1 MTKNL
6 YALFAEPEENPS
18 GAQPEAFNRSTL
30 LFMERLPLAAML
42 VDGKGN
48 IAFANSA
55 AGLLLKGVKKPFEG
69 GNMGQFG
76 LSGKDVI
83 SLLTG
88 KTGAKISKE
97 IADVHSQKK
106 TVALGASVYGGYGL
120 LTLEETAA
128 SAKAEEERCFLRNV
142 VDHYPFAVSVQN
154 LKDECCLWNKH
165 AEELFGHTPAEILG
179 KEIYPFLPAVLKDP
193 LEVMDQEVKD
203 SHKARANTHMRFT
216 DASGKEKTLSVSKVP
231 ASSPSGEMAYILT
244 VYEDIT
250 NRLSE
255 EQETIQTRNL
265 LQAIVDN
272 VPVGLYTRTADRRM
286 TFFNKQ
292 SQQIFNE
299 VQPRFVNSPHAKQ
312 TREMID
318 AYHDRELEILR
329 TGKIQEYPDEVYVD
343 RAGNSRLI
351 HMIKV
356 PLTQA
361 GPEPVVLSIVEDVTK
376 RREQER
382 ELVRM
387 NKLLQAIVDNAPIGL
402 YARAS
407 DGHML
412 LRNKRCTSMFGA
424 MDADAFSSNGALPH
438 ESKED
443 VASYLGREL
452 SVLTSGKT
460 LDVPEEKYLAA
471 DGKNKIF
478 HLIKVPVKD
487 ETNNLNFV
495 LTLAE
500 DITEK
505 KEQEVRLAEA
515 HNFRQAVL
523 DNAPLAIYARRV
535 NNKMSFINKKAHEIF
550 PDESEY
556 KEENNFYGKRER
568 AIFAEKKALDM
579 PGEWYTTRRGTKVLL
594 HLIKVPVYDRDGKP
608 FMMLT
613 IAEDITEK
621 KQQEQEII
629 KARNFLQT
637 VIDNLPLAL
646 SVKNHDGKYILWN
659 KKSESLFGAASAD
672 VIGKTHYRQ
681 DITPEQAEFLSSADQ
696 KVFESGKELNVPQEL
711 ISTANEGVKIMHTVK
726 TPVFLPDGTPDYL
739 LMVSE
744 DITAKTKMEK
754 QIREANDKNTLLV
767 ENAREGIVIL
777 EDGKIIYSNRA
788 AAHILG
794 FASEEDLQQQVLLDL
809 VSPDHKIFVK
819 ERYEAV
825 INNVGDTQAS
835 IEVHFI
841 RKDGHRVETEFAAM
855 ASRYLGRR
863 IVICFMRDVTSS
875 NRVLRELKTERE
887 NFRAAFES
895 AVTPAL
901 VMNSKGYIT
910 VMNRACRDLFHF
922 RAEDKNFYRNVY
934 MKPALTLAVRR
945 QLRQGKSAHMEYVFD
960 FDKAKNK
967 FPGRIEGEGKI
978 RLDITFEPI
987 NRRDAKDGSVEADYV
1002 VYLVPQ
1008 QEVTVPAAPAAPKAP
1023 LPPGAPLPPAKPL
1036 RHIVKKK
1043 QAAGVDAS
1051 QAAQALRNPLCPPAP
1066 PLPAKLMLPNTEPYA
1081 LCNNLFKI
1089 TQCNDLFCSLCQL
1102 DQQDLIGTEI
1112 FGLFDDA
1119 SALALQEDVQA
1130 LTANGALDNREYN
1143 LRLSNGL
1150 ETVAVRLSAFK
1161 EANGSF
1167 LFVLRNLAFHRQI
1180 MKILEE
1186 RSSQLNALLDATD
1199 GVVFSIEAQD
1209 GSFGRVEQAN
1219 KFLSKMLEYGHDELV
1234 RLQFKDLFVK
1244 PGEETPA
1251 KTQHWFEDLETQF
1264 FKEGRLNF
1272 SADVFRKDGSRFN
1285 AQVTVVPLDFAGH
1298 GAALVVVK
1306 DISVQMDKLA
1316 QNSQQAQELR
1326 SVRQALPGIYLKTDA
1341 SGMVLEVY
1349 SNLNYLTNKQA
1360 AQRFVG
1366 KVPAEYWPE
1375 EVASKE
1381 LFAIKEALS
1390 INITTHFDFTLSED
1404 GHIFSYE
1411 ATVTPIT
1418 GREEAV
1424 IWIKD
1429 VSEKQEQDSRVH
1441 ELYAISHQPN
1451 LSITEWVDKIL
1462 AFGQRVFKAEVGLV
1476 LRFANEAAT
1485 EMSVVY
1491 VTDNDFNIQRYM
1503 DFPVEECLADVA
1515 DDNVSIYPDL
1525 GNTSCTRCIHKRKD
1539 FAALIAAPIC
1549 VAGKPAGALCFASR
1563 QARRSFEPGAEELI
1577 GLMARIL
1584 SLRIE
1589 LRQAGKAV
1597 SETSQSLTRTL
1608 DYMDFPAV
1616 MIGLDYHIRSANA
1629 AFTQATGC
1637 RMPVRMEFFDRFI
1650 RNAANSRAAFKEASQ
1665 NGSAKAFRLRMD
1677 LQTED
1682 DSYVTTDWD
1691 AFAVKD
1697 ADGNCEGYALI
1708 GVKK

>member
-6 YALFAEPEENPS
+6 YALFSEPEENAS
-18 GAQPEAFNRSTL
+18 SQPEGFTRGVL
-30 LFMERLPLAAML
+30 FFMERLPLAALL

-48 IAFANSA
+48 IAFANSL

-69 GNMGQFG
+69 GNMADFG

-88 KTGAKISKE
+88 KTGSKILKE
-97 IADVHSQKK
+97 ITDQKSQKRK
-106 TVALGASVYGGYGL
+106 VTLGASVYGGYGL
-120 LTLEETAA
+120 LTLEETSALA
-128 SAKAEEERCFLRNV
+128 SAEEERCFLRNV
-142 VDHYPFAVSVQN
+142 VDQYPFAVSVQN
-154 LKDECCLWNKH
+154 LKEECCLWNKK
-165 AEELFGHTPAEILG
+165 AEELFGHPASELLG
-179 KEIYPFLPAVLKDP
+179 KEVYPFLPAAILNS

-203 SHKARANTHMRFT
+203 SGKARANAHMRFV
-216 DASGKEKTLSVSKVP
+216 DAAGKERTLCVSKVP
-231 ASSPSGEMAYILT
+231 ASAPTGEMAYILT

-255 EQETIQTRNL
+255 EQETVQMRNL

-292 SQQIFNE
+292 SQVIFNE
-299 VQPRFVNSPHAKQ
+299 VQPRFANSPHAKQ
-312 TREMID
+312 TRELID
-318 AYHDRELEILR
+318 AYHDREQEILR
-329 TGKIQEYPDEVYVD
+329 TGKVQEYPDEVYVD
-343 RAGNSRLI
+343 RAGNTRII

-356 PLTQA
+356 PLTKT
-361 GPEPVVLSIVEDVTK
+361 GPEPMVLSIAEDVTE
-376 RREQER
+376 RRKQEK
-382 ELVRM
+382 EIVRM

-412 LRNKRCTSMFGA
+412 LRNKSCTGMFGK
-424 MDADAFSSNGALPH
+424 MDAQSFASNGALPH

-443 VASYLGREL
+443 VASYLGREF
-452 SVLTSGKT
+452 SILTTGKT
-460 LDVPEEKYLAA
+460 LDIPEEKYVAA
-471 DGKNKIF
+471 DGKHKLF

-487 ETNNLNFV
+487 EVNQLNFV

-505 KEQEVRLAEA
+505 KEQEIRLAEA

-523 DNAPLAIYARRV
+523 DNAPLAIYARGV
-535 NNKMSFINKKAHEIF
+535 NNKMFFINKKAHEIF
-550 PDESEY
+550 LDETEY
-556 KEENNFYGKRER
+556 KEENNFYGKREK
-568 AIFAEKKALDM
+568 AIFAEGKVLDI
-579 PGEWYTTRRGTKVLL
+579 PAEWYTTRRGSKVLL
-594 HLIKVPVYDRDGKP
+594 HLIKVPVYDQKGNP

-613 IAEDITEK
+613 LAEDITEK
-621 KQQEQEII
+621 KQQEQEVI
-629 KARNFLQT
+629 KTRNFLQT

-646 SVKNHDGKYILWN
+646 SVKNYEGKYILWN
-659 KKSESLFGAASAD
+659 KKSESLFGAQSAE
-672 VIGKTHYRQ
+672 VIGKNHYRQ
-681 DITPEQAEFLSSADQ
+681 DITPEQAEFLASADQ

-754 QIREANDKNTLLV
+754 QIREANDKNTLLL

-794 FASEEDLQQQVLLDL
+794 FSSEEDMQQRVLLDM
-809 VSPDHKIFVK
+809 VSQDHKIFVQ
-819 ERYEAV
+819 EHYEA
-825 INNVGDTQAS
+825 ILNNIGDAQSS

-841 RKDGHRVETEFAAM
+841 RPDGHRVETEFAAM

-863 IVICFMRDVTSS
+863 IVICFIRDVTSS
-875 NRVLRELKTERE
+875 NRVLRDLKTERE

-895 AVTPAL
+895 AVIPAL

-910 VMNRACRDLFHF
+910 VMNRSCRELFHF
-922 RAEDKNFYRNVY
+922 GAEDKNFYRNVY
-934 MKPALTLAVRR
+934 LKPAMTLSVRKE
-945 QLRQGKSAHMEYVFD
+945 LRQGNSATMEYVFD
-960 FDKAKNK
+960 FEKAKNK
-967 FPGRIEGEGKI
+967 FPGRIDGEGQI
-978 RLDITFEPI
+978 HLDVTFEPI
-987 NRRDAKDGSVEADYV
+987 NRRDTKDGSVEADYV
-1002 VYLVPQ
+1002 VYLVPKQ
-1008 QEVTVPAAPAAPKAP
+1008 QVSLAVPPAAPKAP
-1023 LPPGAPLPPAKPL
+1023 LPPAGKGHTSGTA
-1036 RHIVKKK
+1036 RRVIRKKK
-1043 QAAGVDAS
+1043 NAGVDAS
-1051 QAAQALRNPLCPPAP
+1051 LAAQALRNPLCPPAP
-1066 PLPAKLMLPNTEPYA
+1066 PVSAKIMLPKTEPYA
-1081 LCNNLFKI
+1081 VCNTLFKI

-1102 DQQDLIGTEI
+1102 DQNELLGKSL
-1112 FGLFDDA
+1112 FSLFDEDSAA
-1119 SALALQEDVQA
+1119 SLREDLGSLSVEG
-1130 LTANGALDNREYN
+1130 NLDNREYN
-1143 LRLSNGL
+1143 LRLSNSL
-1150 ETVAVRLSAFK
+1150 ETVAVRLNAFK
-1161 EANGSF
+1161 EADGSY

-1186 RSSQLNALLDATD
+1186 RSAQLNALLDATD
-1199 GVVFSIEAQD
+1199 GVVFSIEAQK

-1219 KFLSKMLEYGHDELV
+1219 KFLSKMLEYTHDELV

-1244 PGEETPA
+1244 PGERPSA
-1251 KTQHWFEDLETQF
+1251 KTLQWLQGLEAQF
-1264 FKEGRLNF
+1264 FQEGRLNF
-1272 SADVFRKDGSRFN
+1272 SAGVFRKDGTRFN
-1285 AQVTVVPLDFAGH
+1285 AEITVVPLDFASH
-1298 GAALVVVK
+1298 GTALVVVR
-1306 DISVQMDKLA
+1306 DISTQLDKLA
-1316 QNSQQAQELR
+1316 QDSQQAQELR
-1326 SVRQALPGIYLKTDA
+1326 SVRQALPGIYLKTDNN
-1341 SGMVLEVY
+1341 GLVLEVY
-1349 SNLNYLTNKQA
+1349 SNLDYLTNKQA

-1366 KVPAEYWPE
+1366 KVPADYWPE

-1390 INITTHFDFTLSED
+1390 INITTHFDFTLSEN
-1404 GHIFSYE
+1404 GHVFSYE

-1418 GREEAV
+1418 GRDEAV

-1429 VSEKQEQDSRVH
+1429 VSEKQEQDGRVR
-1441 ELYAISHQPN
+1441 ELYDISHQPN

-1462 AFGQRVFKAEVGLV
+1462 AFGQRVFKAEVGMV
-1476 LRFANEAAT
+1476 VRFADSGAA

-1491 VTDNDFNIQRYM
+1491 VTQNDFNIQRYM
-1503 DFPVEECLADVA
+1503 DFPIEECLQDVL
-1515 DDNVSIYPDL
+1515 DDNVALFPDL
-1525 GNTSCTRCIHKRKD
+1525 GNTSCTRCVHKRKE
-1539 FAALIAAPIC
+1539 FSALIAAPIC

-1577 GLMARIL
+1577 GLMARML

-1616 MIGLDYHIRSANA
+1616 MIGLDYRIRSANA
-1629 AFTQATGC
+1629 AFIEATGC
-1637 RMPVRMEFFDRFI
+1637 RVPVKMEFFDRFI
-1650 RNAANSRAAFKEASQ
+1650 HKPASTRAAFKAASQ
-1665 NGSAKAFRLRMD
+1665 DGSAKAFRLRMD

-1682 DSYVTTDWD
+1682 ETYVSTDWD

>member
-6 YALFAEPEENPS
+6 YALFSQPQENTDS
-18 GAQPEAFNRSTL
+18 SQPESFTRDTL
-30 LFMERLPLAAML
+30 LFMERLPLAALL

-48 IAFANSA
+48 IAFGNGA
-55 AGLLLKGVKKPFEG
+55 AGLLLKGVKHAFEG
-69 GNMGQFG
+69 GNMAEFG

-83 SLLTG
+83 ALLTG
-88 KTGAKISKE
+88 QAGAKLTKE
-97 IADVHSQKK
+97 IKGPNAQKK
-106 TVALGASVYGGYGL
+106 KVSLGASVYGGYGL
-120 LTLEETAA
+120 LTLEETGAL
-128 SAKAEEERCFLRNV
+128 SQAEEERCFLRNV

-154 LKDECCLWNKH
+154 LKDECCLWNKN
-165 AEELFGHTPAEILG
+165 AEDLFGHKTGDLMG
-179 KEIYPFLPAVLKDP
+179 KEIYPFLPSALQDP

-203 SHKARANTHMRFT
+203 SGKARANTHMRFT
-216 DASGKEKTLSVSKVP
+216 DASGQEKTLCVSKVP
-231 ASSPSGEMAYILT
+231 ASSSTGQLAYILT

-292 SQQIFNE
+292 SQVIFNE

-318 AYHDRELEILR
+318 AYHDREQEILR
-329 TGKIQEYPDEVYVD
+329 TGKIQEYPDEIYVD
-343 RAGNSRLI
+343 RAGNSRII

-382 ELVRM
+382 EIVRM

-412 LRNKRCTSMFGA
+412 MRNKRCTSMFGA
-424 MDADAFSSNGALPH
+424 MDAESFSSNGSLPH

-443 VASYLGREL
+443 VASYLGREMA
-452 SVLTSGKT
+452 VLTSGQT
-460 LDVPEEKYLAA
+460 LDVPEEKYISA

-487 ETNNLNFV
+487 DTNNLNFV

-505 KEQEVRLAEA
+505 KEQEIRLAEA

-523 DNAPLAIYARRV
+523 DNAPLAIYARGV
-535 NNKMSFINKKAHEIF
+535 NNQMSFINKKAHEIF
-550 PDESEY
+550 PDEAEY

-568 AIFAEKKALDM
+568 AIFAEGKVLDM

-594 HLIKVPVYDRDGKP
+594 HLIKVPVYDRDGQP

-613 IAEDITEK
+613 LAEDITEK

-629 KARNFLQT
+629 KTRNFLQT

-681 DITPEQAEFLSSADQ
+681 DITPEQAEFLASADQ

-739 LMVSE
+739 LLVSE

-794 FASEEDLQQQVLLDL
+794 AEAEEDLLQKVLLDI

-825 INNVGDTQAS
+825 LNNVGDTQSS

-841 RKDGHRVETEFAAM
+841 RPDGRSVETEFAAM

-863 IVICFMRDVTSS
+863 IVICFIRDVTSS

-895 AVTPAL
+895 AVIPAL
-901 VMNSKGYIT
+901 VMNHKGYIA
-910 VMNRACRDLFHF
+910 VMNRACRELFHF
-922 RAEDKNFYRNVY
+922 SLDDKNFYRNVY
-934 MKPALTLAVRR
+934 MRPAMTLAVRR
-945 QLRQGKSAHMEYVFD
+945 QLRQGNSARMEYVFD
-960 FDKAKNK
+960 FEKAKNK

-978 RLDITFEPI
+978 LLDITFEPI

-1002 VYLVPQ
+1002 VYLVPK
-1008 QEVTVPAAPAAPKAP
+1008 QEVSMPLPPAAPKAP
-1023 LPPGAPLPPAKPL
+1023 LPPGAPLPPAKPS
-1036 RHIVKKK
+1036 RRVIKKK
-1043 QAAGVDAS
+1043 SAAGVDAS
-1051 QAAQALRNPLCPPAP
+1051 CAAQALRNPLCPPAP
-1066 PLPAKLMLPNTEPYA
+1066 PAPAKMMLPNTEPFA
-1081 LCNNLFKI
+1081 LCNSAFKI
-1089 TQCNDLFCSLCQL
+1089 IQCNDLFCSLCQQDQL
-1102 DQQDLIGTEI
+1102 DLQGKEI
-1112 FGLFDDA
+1112 FSLFDEE
-1119 SALALQEDVQA
+1119 SALSLRED
-1130 LTANGALDNREYN
+1130 LHSLPANGDLESREYN
-1143 LRLSNGL
+1143 LRLASGV

-1161 EANGSF
+1161 EQDGSI

-1186 RSSQLNALLDATD
+1186 RTAQLNALLDATD
-1199 GVVFSIEAQD
+1199 GVVFSIEAQG
-1209 GSFGRVEQAN
+1209 GSFGKIEQAN
-1219 KFLSKMLEYGHDELV
+1219 KFLSKMLDYSHDELV
-1234 RLQFKDLFVK
+1234 RLDFKDLFVK
-1244 PGEETPA
+1244 PGEVISS
-1251 KTQHWFEDLETQF
+1251 KTQQWFDEMEQKF
-1264 FKEGRLNF
+1264 FAEGRLNF
-1272 SADVFRKDGSRFN
+1272 SAAVFRKDGTRFN
-1285 AQVTVVPLDFAGH
+1285 AEIIAVPLDFASH
-1298 GAALVVVK
+1298 GAALVVVR
-1306 DISVQMDKLA
+1306 DISMQLDKLA
-1316 QNSQQAQELR
+1316 QDSQQAQELR
-1326 SVRQALPGIYLKTDA
+1326 SVRQALPGIYLKTD
-1341 SGMVLEVY
+1341 SNGLVLEVY
-1349 SNLNYLTNKQA
+1349 SNLDYLSNTQA

-1381 LFAIKEALS
+1381 LFAIKEAMS
-1390 INITTHFDFTLSED
+1390 INITSHFDFTLSED
-1404 GHIFSYE
+1404 GHVFSYE
-1411 ATVTPIT
+1411 GTVTPIT
-1418 GREEAV
+1418 GRDEAV
-1424 IWIKD
+1424 IWIQD
-1429 VSEKQEQDSRVH
+1429 VSEKQQQDSRVR
-1441 ELYAISHQPN
+1441 ELYDISHEAN
-1451 LSITEWVDKIL
+1451 ISITDWVDKIL
-1462 AFGQRVFKAEVGLV
+1462 AFGQRVFKAEVGMV
-1476 LRFANEAAT
+1476 VRFADERAQ

-1491 VTDNDFNIQRYM
+1491 VTQNDFNIQRYM

-1515 DDNVSIYPDL
+1515 ADNVAIFPDL
-1525 GNTSCTRCIHKRKD
+1525 GNTSCTRCVHKRKE
-1539 FAALIAAPIC
+1539 FAAMIAAPIC
-1549 VAGKPAGALCFASR
+1549 VSGKPAGALCFASR
-1563 QARRSFEPGAEELI
+1563 QPRRSFEAGAEELI

-1616 MIGLDYHIRSANA
+1616 MIGLDYRIRSANA

-1637 RMPVRMEFFDRFI
+1637 RVPVRMEFFERFI
-1650 RNAANSRAAFKEASQ
+1650 RNASAARAAFKEASQ

-1682 DSYVTTDWD
+1682 ESYVSTDWD

>member
-6 YALFAEPEENPS
+6 YALFSEPEES
-18 GAQPEAFNRSTL
+18 ASSQIEGFNRGVL
-30 LFMERLPLAAML
+30 CFMERLPLASLL

-48 IAFANSA
+48 IAFANSL

-69 GNMGQFG
+69 GNMADYG

-88 KTGAKISKE
+88 KTGSKILKE
-97 IADVHSQKK
+97 ITTANAQRKSI
-106 TVALGASVYGGYGL
+106 TLGASVYGGYGL
-120 LTLEETAA
+120 LTLEEETNV
-128 SAKAEEERCFLRNV
+128 SRLEEERCFLRNI

-154 LKDECCLWNKH
+154 LKDECCLWNKN
-165 AEELFGHTPAEILG
+165 AEELFGHSSSELIG
-179 KEIYPFLPAVLKDP
+179 KEIYPFLPESILNS

-203 SHKARANTHMRFT
+203 SGKARANTQVRFT
-216 DASGKEKTLSVSKVP
+216 DSAGKERTLCVSKVP
-231 ASSPSGEMAYILT
+231 ASAPSGEMAYILT

-255 EQETIQTRNL
+255 EQEAVQMRNL

-292 SQQIFNE
+292 SQIIFNE
-299 VQPRFVNSPHAKQ
+299 VQPRFANSPHAKQ
-312 TREMID
+312 TRELID
-318 AYHDRELEILR
+318 AYHDREQEILR
-329 TGKIQEYPDEVYVD
+329 TGKVQEYPDEVYVD
-343 RAGNSRLI
+343 RAGNTRII

-356 PLTQA
+356 PLTKT
-361 GPEPVVLSIVEDVTK
+361 GPEPMVLSIAEDVTE
-376 RREQER
+376 RRKQEK
-382 ELVRM
+382 EIVRM

-412 LRNKRCTSMFGA
+412 LRNKSCTSMFGK
-424 MDADAFSSNGALPH
+424 MDAASFASNGSLPH

-452 SVLTSGKT
+452 SILTTGET
-460 LDVPEEKYLAA
+460 LDIPEEKYVAA

-487 ETNNLNFV
+487 EVNQLNFV

-505 KEQEVRLAEA
+505 KEQEIRLAEA
-515 HNFRQAVL
+515 HKFRQAVL
-523 DNAPLAIYARRV
+523 DNAPLAIYARGV
-535 NNKMSFINKKAHEIF
+535 KSKMFFVNKKAYELF
-550 PDESEY
+550 PDEGDY
-556 KEENNFYGKRER
+556 KEEDDFYGNREK
-568 AIFAEKKALDM
+568 AVFASGKVLDM
-579 PGEWYTTRRGTKVLL
+579 PAEWYTSRRGNKVLL
-594 HLIKVPVYDRDGKP
+594 HLIKVPVYDSDGKP

-621 KQQEQEII
+621 KQQEQEVI
-629 KARNFLQT
+629 KTRNFLQT

-646 SVKNHDGKYILWN
+646 SVKNYEGKYILWN
-659 KKSESLFGAASAD
+659 KKSESLFGAQSAD

-681 DITPEQAEFLSSADQ
+681 DITPEQAEFLASADQ
-696 KVFESGKELNVPQEL
+696 KVFESKKELNVPQEL

-726 TPVFLPDGTPDYL
+726 TPVFMPDGTPDYL

-754 QIREANDKNTLLV
+754 QIREANDKNTLLL

-794 FASEEDLQQQVLLDL
+794 VAAEEDLHQRVLLDM
-809 VSPDHKIFVK
+809 VSQDHKIFVQ
-819 ERYEAV
+819 EHYDAV
-825 INNVGDTQAS
+825 LNDIGDAQSS
-835 IEVHFI
+835 IEVHFV
-841 RKDGHRVETEFAAM
+841 RPDGHCVETEFAAM

-863 IVICFMRDVTSS
+863 IVICFIRDVTSS

-887 NFRAAFES
+887 KFRAAFES
-895 AVTPAL
+895 AVIPAL
-901 VMNSKGYIT
+901 VMNSKGYIM
-910 VMNRACRDLFHF
+910 VMNRCGRELFHF
-922 RAEDKNFYRNVY
+922 STEDKNFYRNVY
-934 MKPALTLAVRR
+934 LKPAMTLAVRK
-945 QLRQGKSAHMEYVFD
+945 QLRQGNSAHMEYVFD
-960 FDKAKNK
+960 FDKAKKK
-967 FPGRIEGEGKI
+967 FPGRVDGEGQI
-978 RLDITFEPI
+978 HLDVTFEPI
-987 NRRDAKDGSVEADYV
+987 NRRDTKDGSVEADYV

-1008 QEVTVPAAPAAPKAP
+1008 QQVLLAVPPAAPKAP
-1023 LPPGAPLPPAKPL
+1023 LAPTAQTSA
-1036 RHIVKKK
+1036 RRVIRKKK
-1043 QAAGVDAS
+1043 AEGVDAS
-1051 QAAQALRNPLCPPAP
+1051 AAAQALRNPLRPPAP
-1066 PLPAKLMLPNTEPYA
+1066 PVMAKIMLPKTEPYA
-1081 LCNNLFKI
+1081 VCNTSFKI

-1102 DQQDLIGTEI
+1102 DQGELVGSDI
-1112 FGLFDDA
+1112 FKLFDED
-1119 SALALQEDVQA
+1119 SAVSLKEDLKSLSAQG
-1130 LTANGALDNREYN
+1130 NLDNREYN
-1143 LRLSNGL
+1143 LRLSNSL
-1150 ETVAVRLSAFK
+1150 ETVAVRLNAFK
-1161 EANGSF
+1161 EADGSY

-1186 RSSQLNALLDATD
+1186 RSAQLNALLDATD
-1199 GVVFSIEAQD
+1199 GVVFSIEAQK
-1209 GSFGRVEQAN
+1209 GAFGRIEQAN
-1219 KFLSKMLEYGHDELV
+1219 KFLSKMLDYTHDELV
-1234 RLQFKDLFVK
+1234 HLQFKDLFIK
-1244 PGEETPA
+1244 PGERVPA
-1251 KTQHWFEDLETQF
+1251 KTLQWFQEVEERY

-1272 SADVFRKDGSRFN
+1272 SSGVFRKDGTRFN
-1285 AQVTVVPLDFAGH
+1285 AEVTVVPLDFASRGT
-1298 GAALVVVK
+1298 ALVVVR
-1306 DISVQMDKLA
+1306 DISTQLDKLA
-1316 QNSQQAQELR
+1316 QDSQQAQELR
-1326 SVRQALPGIYLKTDA
+1326 SVRQALPGIYLKTDNN
-1341 SGMVLEVY
+1341 GLVLEVY
-1349 SNLNYLTNKQA
+1349 SNLDYLTNKQA

-1366 KVPAEYWPE
+1366 KVPADYWPE

-1390 INITTHFDFTLSED
+1390 INITTHFDFTLSEN
-1404 GHIFSYE
+1404 GHVFSYE

-1418 GREEAV
+1418 GRDEAV

-1429 VSEKQEQDSRVH
+1429 VSEKQEQDGRVR
-1441 ELYAISHQPN
+1441 ELYDISHQPN

-1462 AFGQRVFKAEVGLV
+1462 AFGQRVFRAEVGMV
-1476 LRFANEAAT
+1476 VRFADSGAP

-1491 VTDNDFNIQRYM
+1491 VTQNDFNIQRYM
-1503 DFPVEECLADVA
+1503 DFPIEECLQDVL
-1515 DDNVSIYPDL
+1515 DDNVALFPDL
-1525 GNTSCTRCIHKRKD
+1525 GNTSCTRCVHKRKE

-1563 QARRSFEPGAEELI
+1563 QARRSFEQGAEELI
-1577 GLMARIL
+1577 GLMARML

-1616 MIGLDYHIRSANA
+1616 MIGLDYRIRSANA
-1629 AFTQATGC
+1629 AFIEATGC
-1637 RMPVRMEFFDRFI
+1637 RVPVKMEFFDRFI
-1650 RNAANSRAAFKEASQ
+1650 RNPAATRSAFKAASQ
-1665 NGSAKAFRLRMD
+1665 DGSAKAFRICMD

-1682 DSYVTTDWD
+1682 ETYMSTDWD